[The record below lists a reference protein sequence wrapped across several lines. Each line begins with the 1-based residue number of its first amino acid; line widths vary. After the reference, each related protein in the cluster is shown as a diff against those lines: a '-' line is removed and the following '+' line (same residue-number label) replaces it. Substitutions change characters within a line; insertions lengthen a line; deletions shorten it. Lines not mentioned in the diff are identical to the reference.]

1 MVQHWKAIFT
11 KVILLSAL
19 TAMISACGFQLRG
32 AQEVSEDKRQV
43 TLITGNANQQFIRS
57 LRQNMKF
64 NGISEASDAPYQLQI
79 INQRDNRRAATI
91 RNNSDVDEY
100 EISVTVTLLIA
111 DNQGKPLTSD
121 IRIQRERIYSYDKN
135 AAAASSEQEALLKR
149 ELYNS
154 VVQSMLRRYLATK
167 KAP

>member
-19 TAMISACGFQLRG
+19 TAMISACGFHLRG

-43 TLITGNANQQFIRS
+43 TLITGNADQQLIRG
-57 LRQNMKF
+57 LRRDMKF
-64 NGISEASDAPYQLQI
+64 NGITEASDAPYQLQI
-79 INQRDNRRAATI
+79 VNQRYHRRAATI
-91 RNNSDVDEY
+91 SRNSDVDEY
-100 EISVTVTLLIA
+100 EISLTVTMLVA

-154 VVQSMLRRYLATK
+154 VVQSMLRRYLATN

>member
-11 KVILLSAL
+11 KAILLSAL

-43 TLITGNANQQFIRS
+43 TLITGNADQQLIRG
-57 LRQNMKF
+57 LRRDMKF
-64 NGISEASDAPYQLQI
+64 NGITEASDAPYQLQI
-79 INQRDNRRAATI
+79 VNQRYHRRAATI
-91 RNNSDVDEY
+91 SRNSDVDEY
-100 EISVTVTLLIA
+100 EISLTVTMLVA
-111 DNQGKPLTSD
+111 DKQGKPLTSD